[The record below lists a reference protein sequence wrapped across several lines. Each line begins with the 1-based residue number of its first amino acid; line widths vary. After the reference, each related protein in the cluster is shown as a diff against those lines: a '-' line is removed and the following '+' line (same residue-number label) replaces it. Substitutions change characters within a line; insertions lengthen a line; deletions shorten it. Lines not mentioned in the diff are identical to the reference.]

1 MVVAWD
7 DVSCVDVF
15 EEWRTRW
22 VEEGGVV
29 RKMGGSSV
37 EVGWSSRRRRR
48 RNRKRR
54 RRRRR
59 RRRRM

>member
-1 MVVAWD
+1 MGSLKMVVAWN
-7 DVSCVDVF
+7 DVSCVDEV

-37 EVGWSSRRRRR
+37 EVGWSGRRRRR
-48 RNRKRR
+48 RNILVP
-54 RRRRR
+54 
-59 RRRRM
+59 

>member
-1 MVVAWD
+1 MVVAWN
-7 DVSCVDVF
+7 DVSCVDEV

-48 RNRKRR
+48 RNILVP
-54 RRRRR
+54 
-59 RRRRM
+59 